1 MICFTTVFCSK
12 SFKLN
17 RRSPLINNY
26 ELTRNSY
33 ATVTKKDSSG
43 QFKSLLLGTFI
54 IEICWGVVIWMV
66 KYSILAFYWRLFSAN
81 RRSTRFI
88 IWTLAACV
96 TCWGIATVRFRLLIL
111 ALLADFLRQSRFFSP
126 SFDVLPSIYSGGS
139 LKPREDVILAPISSL
154 WAYRHH
160 ILSPM

>member
-1 MICFTTVFCSK
+1 M
-12 SFKLN
+12 
-17 RRSPLINNY
+17 NNY

-33 ATVTKKDSSG
+33 VTVTKSDSIEDLTLD
-43 QFKSLLLGTFI
+43 QVKLLLLGTFI

-111 ALLADFLRQSRFFSP
+111 AVLADSLRQSRFFSP
-126 SFDVLPSIYSGGS
+126 FFDVLPSIYSGAS
-139 LKPREDVILAPISSL
+139 LTPREDVILTPISSL